1 MTEINI
7 KTENGDL
14 TTDELKKF
22 VQCIRDIEQNMPER
36 HIQVLMNTPEKTVKE
51 MEDVTSSVTPELPFK
66 VIIDLK
72 KQVNGR
78 DK

>member
-7 KTENGDL
+7 KTENGNL
-14 TTDELKKF
+14 TTDELKKL
-22 VQCIRDIEQNMPER
+22 VQCIRDIEQNMPKR

-51 MEDVTSSVTPELPFK
+51 MEEVNSSITPGFPINI
-66 VIIDLK
+66 VIELK
-72 KQVNGR
+72 K